1 MLSELEFSK
10 YLLSFSCFGKPEIGG
25 SNRRYHIELAKIFH
39 EEYER
44 EIWDGEL
51 ISETIRS
58 FPYQVVNEKNS
69 KKYPR
74 MIKKIMYATEL
85 VKEFFDHKI
94 YSEEEILLKIAEFSN
109 RVSRRKIKELF

>member
-1 MLSELEFSK
+1 
-10 YLLSFSCFGKPEIGG
+10 
-25 SNRRYHIELAKIFH
+25 
-39 EEYER
+39 
-44 EIWDGEL
+44 
-51 ISETIRS
+51 
-58 FPYQVVNEKNS
+58 
-69 KKYPR
+69 